1 MSIRNFRNM
10 SWKYNV
16 CVHVTNTPFEFWGAW
31 VIHKLKYQLSSQKT
45 AKLFSS
51 SIEQGFDNYEHL
63 M

>member
-1 MSIRNFRNM
+1 M